1 MVKLEFFC
9 WSLQVSFWLLVLLLT
24 ATIVLLI
31 SIPSLLKAR
40 LWIALKLSSIFQRI
54 LLSFGVK
61 STTPSQSMELDW
73 SDLETLSESQQNPS
87 TAQPL
92 SSKPSTD
99 PVKKPSKK
107 KKETTTGGLKR
118 S

>member
-1 MVKLEFFC
+1 MVTLEFLW
-9 WSLQVSFWLLVLLLT
+9 WSVQVSFWSLVLLLT

-31 SIPSLLKAR
+31 NIPFLLKVR

-73 SDLETLSESQQNPS
+73 SDLEILSESQPDPN
-87 TAQPL
+87 TAQLL
-92 SSKPSTD
+92 SSKPSTSQA
-99 PVKKPSKK
+99 KKPS